1 MAESKLNLPDDDLVS
16 SITAKPKL
24 DIPGGT
30 GEEKL
35 TMGHLDDMKDP
46 VPSENNIPLS
56 PQWLYSK
63 PVEAKLDVRP
73 PSSLSLGN
81 SNDLNQ
87 KEGDKKDWRKAV
99 SETEGSRRWREEER
113 ETGLLGRR
121 DRKKSENVPTREGVE
136 TRSLIASDRWSDAN
150 NRNSVHE
157 TRRDSKWSSRW
168 GPEEKEKEGRTEKK
182 PTIDKEEVSSDNQSI
197 GTGNRAVGERDS
209 ESRDKWRPRHR
220 LESNSSAP
228 TTYRA
233 APGFGPEK
241 GRVEGPPLGFALGRG
256 RSNGVPISKLPL
268 GCANSGSTENFRYP
282 RGKLLDIYRVQKLGF
297 AFAGMPSIEQAPPV
311 TQVEYVDPL
320 ALVAPGA
327 EEEALLRDIWK
338 GKLISSGA
346 SDNPRK
352 ERKVPENLAG
362 DEDLV
367 LYSSDVSRDIIGTS
381 QNTEENKGEHEEKL
395 IVVAESAGYPARAP
409 EPVGNKGYIGKSAES
424 WQSMDSA
431 SLEHTSFH
439 ESEAVILEI
448 NKKLPDD
455 TSSLFVSPI
464 LGGGQIP
471 NLYSSPNKNDA
482 FGSGIPPEELTLY
495 YHDPQG
501 EIQGPFLGVDII
513 SWFEQGFFGTDLPVC
528 LADAP
533 EGTPFQELGDLMPYL
548 RVGEDSYGSLGPS
561 TKYEQPARA
570 LGRKL
575 ESSLSASVAGTEA
588 SESSPPS
595 YQSWQT
601 SGFVSV
607 PTQEH
612 EHDFSLQGPYSDGT
626 RFQEFT
632 SRDEEIIFPGRPG
645 SGGYH
650 VGEPFRNN
658 DGPMVNP
665 VTHPSHPNSM
675 KAGGVSLQNDDKLH
689 PFGLSW
695 SELEG
700 THPGQEQPGFVTPGD
715 LQGHLGVQAA
725 SFDGVLNAR
734 LIENSRSDSFGNGR
748 LANSEMNRDIM
759 GAHHQVSNHHNLDEQ
774 LILQNLQRQHLQ
786 PGHRSSQNTH
796 SDYLA
801 MEQAAG
807 LNSIHHQLANKSL
820 QELEPILALQ
830 QQQQRQLEIQQQMQ
844 QIQQQQQFHHHQML
858 MHDPQSQSRQMLL
871 EQLLHPSLRDPG
883 FTHPH
888 VDVTA
893 ANGMLD
899 QALLEQQ
906 LEQELQHRSQLHS
919 RHTVPY
925 LEDLIQSNR
934 GQSPHHEHQRN
945 VIEFLERA
953 RHEEFLSLERQLF
966 QQEQLQARQLA
977 MGLRQRAEIEG
988 ARPASTIWP
997 MDEAELLLRNIAG
1010 SRRGQS
1016 AVIGPSEVFQQRQ
1029 SLRHDEQL
1037 IQLERS
1043 LQLQERLPRGH
1054 YDTGVVPYERPL
1066 SFPAGARMNLDL
1078 VDDVAGIRN
1087 LDVQDPHAHMR
1098 ISGQMGSLSS
1108 SSHSQQQPYAQKEF
1122 PAPHL
1127 NSMKGPWSRG
1137 DNHQSNDWI
1146 EPQLQQRHLNT
1157 LQGKREF
1164 DVTMNSTDRNSWS
1177 SSGYDDEENSKRLL
1191 MELLNKKS
1199 SLQPSQPREE
1209 NAVFTDEGRKPA
1221 SFFSDSNPGD
1231 NLFTLEQDHEA
1242 GLKNYAGGASYSS
1255 ISSEQT
1261 QHRLVDE
1268 SGGGLAS
1275 SGRLGNGSNLDVA
1288 MKRASS
1294 FTGINQTSQATY
1306 HRSNMVGKPYMDR
1319 DLSEAEEKRL
1329 LQGMGNI
1336 TNKQG
1341 FINAHFSKYS
1351 ASEMQEGTK
1360 ELAGMASMDGG
1371 QIPVSSTVRHSSS
1384 GIAGGQGGF
1393 YTEKMGRLDSFK
1405 EQITAD
1411 RVPMILARGSEN
1423 ILLKRPPVTCALSSQ
1438 ELFDHA
1444 IDAGTRGV
1452 TPSVGASDAGKHGG
1466 AVANPA
1472 PDATA
1477 STTKDARFRRTS
1489 SCIDADVSEP
1499 SFIDML
1505 KSNTKKPP
1513 QPDAHADS
1521 VDGAQVARS
1530 GKKKGKKGRQIDPK
1544 LLGFKVTSNRI
1555 MMGEIQRIDD

>member
-1 MAESKLNLPDDDLVS
+1 MAEAKFNLPDDDLVS

-24 DIPGGT
+24 EIPGGT

-35 TMGHLDDMKDP
+35 TMGYLDDMKDQ
-46 VPSENNIPLS
+46 VPSENSMPLS

-63 PVEAKLDVRP
+63 PMEAKLDVHP

-81 SNDLNQ
+81 SNELNQ
-87 KEGDKKDWRKAV
+87 EEGDKKDWRKAV
-99 SETEGSRRWREEER
+99 SESEGSHRWREEER
-113 ETGLLGRR
+113 ETGFLGRR
-121 DRKKSENVPTREGVE
+121 DRKKSENVSTREGVE
-136 TRSLIASDRWSDAN
+136 TRSLTASDRWSDAN
-150 NRNSVHE
+150 NRNSAHE
-157 TRRDSKWSSRW
+157 TRHDSKWSSRW

-182 PTIDKEEVSSDNQSI
+182 PTKDKEEVSSDYQSI
-197 GTGNRAVGERDS
+197 RTGNRAVGERDS

-268 GCANSGSTENFRYP
+268 GCANSGSAENFRYP
-282 RGKLLDIYRVQKLGF
+282 RGKLLDIYRVQKLGS
-297 AFAGMPSIEQAPPV
+297 AFSGMPSIEQAPPV

-320 ALVAPGA
+320 ALVAPDA

-338 GKLISSGA
+338 GKIISSGA
-346 SDNPRK
+346 SDNSLK
-352 ERKVPENLAG
+352 ERKVPENSGG

-367 LYSSDVSRDIIGTS
+367 LYSSDVSQDII
-381 QNTEENKGEHEEKL
+381 ENKVEHGEKL
-395 IVVAESAGYPARAP
+395 LVVAESAGYPARAP
-409 EPVGNKGYIGKSAES
+409 EPDSSKGYMGKSAES
-424 WQSMDSA
+424 WQSADSA
-431 SLEHTSFH
+431 SVEHTSFH
-439 ESEAVILEI
+439 ESEPVILEI
-448 NKKLPDD
+448 NKQLPDD
-455 TSSLFVSPI
+455 ISSLFVSPI

-471 NLYSSPNKNDA
+471 NLHSSQNKNDA
-482 FGSGIPPEELTLY
+482 FGSGVPPEELTLY
-495 YHDPQG
+495 YCDPQG

-533 EGTPFQELGDLMPYL
+533 EGKPFQELGDLMPYL
-548 RVGEDSYGSLGPS
+548 RVGEDYYGSLGPS
-561 TKYEQPARA
+561 TKYEQSAGA

-595 YQSWQT
+595 YQSWQM
-601 SGFVSV
+601 SGFASALA

-612 EHDFSLQGPYSDGT
+612 EHDFSLQTPYSDGT
-626 RFQEFT
+626 RFQEFA
-632 SRDEEIIFPGRPG
+632 SRDEEIILPGRPG
-645 SGGYH
+645 SEGYH
-650 VGEPFRNN
+650 IGEPFRNN
-658 DGPMVNP
+658 NGPMVNP
-665 VTHPSHPNSM
+665 VTHPSQPNSM
-675 KAGGVSLQNDDKLH
+675 KADGVSMQTDDKLH

-700 THPGQEQPGFVTPGD
+700 THPGQEQPGFITPGD
-715 LQGHLGVQAA
+715 LQGRLGVKAA
-725 SFDGVLNAR
+725 SFDGVTNAR
-734 LIENSRSDSFGNGR
+734 VIENSRSDGYGNGYGNGR
-748 LANSEMNRDIM
+748 LANSDMYRDIM
-759 GAHHQVSNHHNLDEQ
+759 GAHHHVPNHHNLDEQ

-786 PGHRSSQNTH
+786 PGHRSSHNTH
-796 SDYLA
+796 SDFLA

-820 QELEPILALQ
+820 QELEHILALQ

-858 MHDPQSQSRQMLL
+858 MHDPQSQSRQLLL

-888 VDVTA
+888 VDVSA

-919 RHTVPY
+919 RHTDPY

-934 GQSPHHEHQRN
+934 GQAPHHEHQRN

-953 RHEEFLSLERQLF
+953 RHEEFLSLERQLL

-977 MGLRQRAEIEG
+977 MGLQQRAEMGG
-988 ARPASTIWP
+988 ARPPGTIWP
-997 MDEAELLLRNIAG
+997 RDEAELLLRNIAG

-1016 AVIGPSEVFQQRQ
+1016 AVIGPSEIFQQQQ

-1037 IQLERS
+1037 IQLERA
-1043 LQLQERLPRGH
+1043 LQPQERLPRGH
-1054 YDTGVVPYERPL
+1054 YDTGVIPYERSL
-1066 SFPAGARMNLDL
+1066 SSPTGARMNLDL
-1078 VDDVAGIRN
+1078 VDDVAGIWN
-1087 LDVQDPHAHMR
+1087 LDVHDPHPHMR

-1108 SSHSQQQPYAQKEF
+1108 SSHSQQQPYAQKKF
-1122 PAPHL
+1122 PDPHL

-1209 NAVFTDEGRKPA
+1209 NAVFTGEGRKPA

-1255 ISSEQT
+1255 ISSEQI
-1261 QHRLVDE
+1261 RMVEE
-1268 SGGGLAS
+1268 SGGGLES
-1275 SGRLGNGSNLDVA
+1275 SGRLAMGSNSDVP
-1288 MKRASS
+1288 MERASS
-1294 FTGINQTSQATY
+1294 FMGINQTSHATY

-1319 DLSEAEEKRL
+1319 DLSEAKEKRL
-1329 LQGMGNI
+1329 LQGTGSI

-1341 FINAHFSKYS
+1341 FINAQFSMDS
-1351 ASEMQEGTK
+1351 ASEMQEDTK
-1360 ELAGMASMDGG
+1360 ELAGMTSMDSG
-1371 QIPVSSTVRHSSS
+1371 QIPVSSAVRHSSS

-1393 YTEKMGRLDSFK
+1393 YTEKMGQPDSFK
-1405 EQITAD
+1405 EQIAAD
-1411 RVPMILARGSEN
+1411 RVPMILARGSEK
-1423 ILLKRPPVTCALSSQ
+1423 ILLKRPPVTRALLSQ

-1452 TPSVGASDAGKHGG
+1452 TPAVGASDAGKHGG
-1466 AVANPA
+1466 HGGGVANPA

-1489 SCIDADVSEP
+1489 SCSDADVSEP

-1513 QPDAHADS
+1513 LPDAQADS
-1521 VDGAQVARS
+1521 VDGAQGARS

-1555 MMGEIQRIDD
+1555 MMGEIQRIDG